1 MIESRGYDRRRLRL
15 LASFTQGT
23 TVLDVG
29 YAQQPN
35 PYLNHFHRVGLDL
48 NLPSAECPVRYEEEL
63 VGDVG
68 GVAELLR
75 GREFDTIICAEIIE
89 HIENPYALLR
99 DLHPLLADGG
109 RLLVSTPNPLA
120 FPVVVAEFLRLKRY
134 FYTSEHLYYF
144 LPRWVT
150 RILERAGYEVE
161 DVRPVGLWTPFFGIP
176 LVPVALSY
184 QVIYVAR
191 KPPR

>member
-15 LASFTQGT
+15 LAALAQGT

-35 PYLNHFHRVGLDL
+35 PYLGNFHRVGLDL
-48 NLPSAECPVRYEEEL
+48 SPPQADCPVRYEEEM
-63 VGDVG
+63 VGNVNG
-68 GVAELLR
+68 ISALLL
-75 GREFDTIICAEIIE
+75 GRVFDTIICAEIIE
-89 HIENPYALLR
+89 HLENPYALLR
-99 DLHPLLADGG
+99 DLRPMLADGG

-134 FYTSEHLYYF
+134 FYTADHLYYF
-144 LPRWVT
+144 LPRWVE
-150 RILERAGYEVE
+150 RILGRTGYEVE
-161 DVRPVGLWTPFFGIP
+161 AVRPVGLWTPFFAIP
-176 LVPVALSY
+176 FVPVALSY

-191 KPPR
+191 KREH